1 MKGDLLQ
8 LQPIILVISHVK
20 IIIIDKIK
28 EIYDWHHID
37 KKIELAYYDH
47 ESVAIFCDPN
57 YEDKKDKW
65 SIRKGKNSVLRKC
78 FYGKDSFDYNF
89 EYILQFLEA
98 YKNERKYFR
107 IGFGDGHESTTEVI
121 KYIDNSL
128 FHFIKKILN
137 NYFDDKTAI
146 IILSD
151 HGAHMPGPYDVLF
164 YEEKIFE
171 KFLGLLLIILPNS
184 GKFNSE
190 NILYNQQQLIT
201 VYDIHDTLLDMININ
216 KYDYKNMNLN
226 KGQSIFY
233 KINGM
238 KRNCERYKGEIT
250 SEFCFCENY

>member
-1 MKGDLLQ
+1 
-8 LQPIILVISHVK
+8 
-20 IIIIDKIK
+20 
-28 EIYDWHHID
+28 
-37 KKIELAYYDH
+37 
-47 ESVAIFCDPN
+47 
-57 YEDKKDKW
+57 
-65 SIRKGKNSVLRKC
+65 
-78 FYGKDSFDYNF
+78 
-89 EYILQFLEA
+89 
-98 YKNERKYFR
+98 
-107 IGFGDGHESTTEVI
+107 
-121 KYIDNSL
+121 
-128 FHFIKKILN
+128 
-137 NYFDDKTAI
+137 
-146 IILSD
+146 
-151 HGAHMPGPYDVLF
+151 MPGPYDVLF

-238 KRNCERYKGEIT
+238 KRNCEKYKGEIT